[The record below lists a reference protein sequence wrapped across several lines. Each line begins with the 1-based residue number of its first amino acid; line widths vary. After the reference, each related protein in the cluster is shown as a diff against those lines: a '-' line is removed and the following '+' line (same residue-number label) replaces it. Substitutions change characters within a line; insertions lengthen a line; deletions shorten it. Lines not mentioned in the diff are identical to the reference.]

1 MVVGQDME
9 ETVDITDQ
17 TLGWI
22 VLIVSGV
29 GWVTFW
35 IVEYKAR
42 KKINQEQW
50 RDARVRMGLPKEYRS
65 NIRRAS

>member
-1 MVVGQDME
+1 ME